1 MRKTPDQGAAERHNN
16 TSSLDSV
23 RSSLPQLTG
32 SAKASSHAVSQT
44 KAAKP
49 HASEAQQ
56 AALDKP
62 KAAAVPS
69 TGIKG
74 ETGHGLN
81 GFHGE
86 AVAKQGTS
94 GLGSVKA
101 GQGKGAVATSASG
114 QPAAAPAHLEHAT
127 CGPIPASADGT
138 PQELYKQKVV
148 GSAPKAKR
156 DDSALHKAELQT
168 PGKHAASATALLS
181 KEGSQKA
188 GAGLVKKRKNRE
200 QRTADSRGP
209 VQQPKGIPAL
219 ARVQA
224 GKGPKANSS
233 GIQPQGTS
241 DSQVGKRHKGQF
253 SVADKEGS
261 SKPHTGKRPKGNS
274 PDTEAEPQGKNVP
287 AQQDSTAGMTSA
299 KVHSCRHCH

>member
-1 MRKTPDQGAAERHNN
+1 LRKTPDQHPAERYNN

-114 QPAAAPAHLEHAT
+114 QPAAAPAH
-127 CGPIPASADGT
+127 S
-138 PQELYKQKVV
+138 QEVYKQKVV